1 MPNNIELGTKE
12 NKINVTGTPIGGEKK
27 IGMSEN
33 FWYLLYSYAKSK
45 V

>member
-12 NKINVTGTPIGGEKK
+12 NKINVTGTPIGGEK
-27 IGMSEN
+27 N
-33 FWYLLYSYAKSK
+33 RN